1 MRILHVIPS
10 VSPLRG
16 GPSKAIIE
24 MVSALR
30 NIGVTTEIATTND
43 DGAGELT
50 VELNR
55 LTEFK
60 SVPIRFFKRF
70 SSTIAPIR
78 EFAYSG
84 QYRVWLKQNIDN
96 YDIVHVHAIFSFVS
110 SYTMYLARKRGIKYI
125 IRPIGQLENWSL
137 QQSRLR
143 KLVFLRLF
151 EQSNIEGAKGIHF
164 TAQSE
169 FEQARLALPRISND
183 RVSNREIMI
192 IPLGIDS
199 PKVIDDAR
207 SKVVERY
214 NLDPKNKI
222 LLFLSRVHPK
232 KGLELL
238 FDALSNLEQTNYHLL
253 IAGNGDPNYVE
264 ELEATSKKLGITRQC
279 QFIGYQD
286 GKEKQ
291 ELLQGSDLYILT
303 SHSENFGIAVLEA
316 LAAGTPA
323 LISQGVALAELV
335 SGKKLGYTCEIDTV
349 SIQSQLEYC
358 LDKENEH
365 ELATLGQRSAR
376 HIQEH
381 YQWTSIAEKLKS
393 SYQKILEL

>member
-1 MRILHVIPS
+1 
-10 VSPLRG
+10 
-16 GPSKAIIE
+16 
-24 MVSALR
+24 
-30 NIGVTTEIATTND
+30 
-43 DGAGELT
+43 
-50 VELNR
+50 
-55 LTEFK
+55 
-60 SVPIRFFKRF
+60 
-70 SSTIAPIR
+70 
-78 EFAYSG
+78 
-84 QYRVWLKQNIDN
+84 
-96 YDIVHVHAIFSFVS
+96 
-110 SYTMYLARKRGIKYI
+110 MYLARKRGIKYI

-151 EQSNIEGAKGIHF
+151 EQSNIEQAKGIHF

-169 FEQARLALPRISND
+169 FEQARMALPRISND

-192 IPLGIDS
+192 IPLGINP

-238 FDALSNLEQTNYHLL
+238 FGALSNLEQTNCHLI
-253 IAGNGDPNYVE
+253 IAGDGDPNYVE

-291 ELLQGSDLYILT
+291 ELLQGSDLYLLT

-316 LAAGTPA
+316 LAAGTPV

-335 SGKKLGYTCEIDTV
+335 SGKKLGYTCEIDIV
-349 SIQSQLEYC
+349 SIQSQLKYC

-365 ELATLGQRSAR
+365 ELATLGQRSAQ

-381 YQWTSIAEKLKS
+381 YQWTTIAERLKS
-393 SYQKILEL
+393 SYQNILEL